1 MSAIGASWILGF
13 LVMIVLAAC
22 INPDLNAVLA
32 SPFGQPMAQVSVFY
46 RLGDVSVPDTE

>member
-13 LVMIVLAAC
+13 LVMIVLTAC

-32 SPFGQPMAQVSVFY
+32 SPFGQPMAQVS
-46 RLGDVSVPDTE
+46 SS